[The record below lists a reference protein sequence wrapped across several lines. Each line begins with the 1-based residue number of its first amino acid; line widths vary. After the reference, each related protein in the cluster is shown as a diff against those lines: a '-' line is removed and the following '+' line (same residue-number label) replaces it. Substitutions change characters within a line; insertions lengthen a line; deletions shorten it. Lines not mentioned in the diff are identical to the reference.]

1 MSNKNSLQTEFKFSL
16 PRGLVDDHGK
26 VHSQG
31 FMRLA
36 TAKDE
41 ISVQKNRLVQDNPAY
56 GFLVMLSL
64 VITNL
69 GDLVEV
75 TPDLLEN
82 LFTYDLAYLR
92 EFYNRINQQGIA
104 SLPVKCPKCSNDFN
118 VELELSGESFAT
130 P

>member
-1 MSNKNSLQTEFKFSL
+1 MPNKNPLQTEFKFSL
-16 PRGLVDDHGK
+16 PRGLVDDGGK
-26 VHSQG
+26 IHSQG

-41 ISVQKNRLVQDNPAY
+41 IYVQKYSLVQDNPAY

-64 VITNL
+64 VITSL
-69 GDLVEV
+69 GDLSEV
-75 TPDLLEN
+75 TPEKLEN

-104 SLPVKCPKCSNDFN
+104 SILVKCPRCSNDFN
-118 VELELSGESFAT
+118 VELELSGESKAT

>member
-1 MSNKNSLQTEFKFSL
+1 MPNKNPLQTEFKFSL
-16 PRGLVDDHGK
+16 PRGLVDDEGK

-64 VITNL
+64 VITSL
-69 GDLVEV
+69 GDLSEV
-75 TPDLLEN
+75 TPEKLEN
-82 LFTYDLAYLR
+82 IFTYDLAYLR
-92 EFYNRINQQGIA
+92 EFYNRINQQGNA
-104 SLPVKCPKCSNDFN
+104 SIPVKCPRCNNDFN
-118 VELELSGESFAT
+118 VELELSGESQAT